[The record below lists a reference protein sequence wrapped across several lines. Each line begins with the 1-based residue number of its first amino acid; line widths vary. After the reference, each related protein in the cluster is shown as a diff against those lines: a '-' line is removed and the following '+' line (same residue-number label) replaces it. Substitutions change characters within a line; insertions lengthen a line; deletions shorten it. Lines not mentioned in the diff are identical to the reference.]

1 MSAASHP
8 EPSENQPEAEERALA
23 VWGHCG
29 PNADTVPNG
38 KGPKDRKLHGTPAR
52 STKAHAGVRFS
63 GEMTP
68 RHPVSGVCAP
78 GVAGPLGAIR

>member
-23 VWGHCG
+23 VWGHCR
-29 PNADTVPNG
+29 PMLIRYQ
-38 KGPKDRKLHGTPAR
+38 GPKGRKLHGIPAR

-63 GEMTP
+63 GEVTP